1 MRLLLIL
8 FYAIMG
14 YIFWRIIRVGMRM
27 MQGSRQD
34 RDGHVYAPHSEPSVP
49 SKEFRSGEIQDAKFE
64 DILPSQNEAKGAE
77 KKGA

>member
-34 RDGHVYAPHSEPSVP
+34 RNGRVYTPPSEPSVP
-49 SKEFRSGEIQDAKFE
+49 SKEFPSGEIQDAKFE
-64 DILPSQNEAKGAE
+64 DILPPQNNAKGAE
-77 KKGA
+77 KKDA

>member
-77 KKGA
+77 KKDS

>member
-27 MQGSRQD
+27 MQGPRQD
-34 RDGHVYAPHSEPSVP
+34 RDGHVYSPPTEPPVP
-49 SKEFRSGEIQDAKFE
+49 SKEFPSGEIRDAKFE
-64 DILPSQNEAKGAE
+64 DILPSQNEAKGAD
-77 KKGA
+77 KKDA